1 MEDVRRYWDE
11 QAGSFDDE
19 PDHGLRD
26 PAVRDAWQRLL
37 HAHLPPAPAD
47 VTDLG
52 CGTGSLAV
60 LLAQAGHR
68 VRGIDLSDAMV
79 SAAIAKA
86 DATGVTATFAQ
97 GDAGAPPF
105 EPESADV
112 ALARHVLWALPQPS
126 EALRRWVRL
135 LRPGGRLVLIEGRW
149 STGAGITAE
158 DCRTLVLR
166 HRRAAHVERLTDPA
180 LWGRA
185 IDDERYLLTSPA

>member
-97 GDAGAPPF
+97 GDA
-105 EPESADV
+105 
-112 ALARHVLWALPQPS
+112 
-126 EALRRWVRL
+126 
-135 LRPGGRLVLIEGRW
+135 
-149 STGAGITAE
+149 
-158 DCRTLVLR
+158 
-166 HRRAAHVERLTDPA
+166 
-180 LWGRA
+180 
-185 IDDERYLLTSPA
+185 